1 MNPLGPAQMTVRGEK
16 DDDKIMTWPLSFAA
30 PGELTAPLVAEAEQK
45 AKQMTEC
52 TVSTSAERVV
62 AVREFSDVAMAP
74 VVRRADR
81 ELREA
86 LNRDGI
92 RVDVS
97 GDSLQ
102 LAQYDA
108 IFSMGRRRGEVW
120 IDLGEGTHPW

>member
-1 MNPLGPAQMTVRGEK
+1 MTVRGEK